1 MGPVAIVWVPADL
14 SIDKVNSI
22 SLKSFNLMSSENGLI
37 PKSLG
42 VIPFPSVNLKGLIKS
57 LAIKDT
63 SRRGGAIDS
72 AITILFSEANDL
84 IFYRYINTFEDLC
97 NKAASEIIDLV
108 ESKASKE
115 KIQDELKTFYNTLSE
130 TIVKCIMKKSEPVE
144 AEKSL
149 LLLFNLIPKNLDKVI
164 NAVLLRE
171 PVVVSGDKGLTK
183 MIIDTLTLFSIKRTP
198 EIIYWTKEYMP
209 GDILGV
215 PLSHIDNFKKG
226 VAVDLRNKKVLRG
239 NSSNFCKNLMNKAR
253 LLEPSQAEQYI
264 KDLLQKIH
272 SVIDKIHEIIVKN
285 MIPSLETEEFLRE
298 LDLDELEFIEAYMV
312 STYPKLLK
320 EIPKAISLC
329 RKNVSKILG
338 AFGKEKW

>member
-1 MGPVAIVWVPADL
+1 MGPVAVVWVPSDL
-14 SIDKVNSI
+14 SIEKVNSI
-22 SLKSFNLMSSENGLI
+22 SLKSFNLMSAENGLI

-72 AITILFSEANDL
+72 AITILFSEVNDL
-84 IFYRYINTFEDLC
+84 IFYRYINTFEELC
-97 NKAASEIIDLV
+97 NKAASEIIALV
-108 ESKASKE
+108 ESSASKE
-115 KIQDELKTFYNTLSE
+115 KIEDELKSFYNTLSD
-130 TIVKCIMKKSEPVE
+130 TIINCIMKKTEPAE

-164 NAVLLRE
+164 NAVLLRD
-171 PVVVSGDKGLTK
+171 PVVISGDKGLTK

-198 EIIYWTKEYMP
+198 DIIYWTKEYMP

-215 PLSHIDNFKKG
+215 PLSQIDNFKKG
-226 VAVDLRNKKVLRG
+226 VAVDLKNKKVLRG
-239 NSSNFCKNLMNKAR
+239 NSCNFCKNLVNKAR
-253 LLEPSQAEQYI
+253 LLESSQAEHYI
-264 KDLLQKIH
+264 KEQLQKTY
-272 SVIDKIHEIIVKN
+272 SVIDRIHEIILQN
-285 MIPSLETEEFLRE
+285 MMSSLETEDFLRE
-298 LDLDELEFIEAYMV
+298 LDLDDLEFIEPYMI
-312 STYPKLLK
+312 SAYPKLSK

>member
-1 MGPVAIVWVPADL
+1 VVWVPSDL
-14 SIDKVNSI
+14 SIEKVNSI

-72 AITILFSEANDL
+72 AITILFSEGNDL
-84 IFYRYINTFEDLC
+84 IFYRYINTFEELC

-108 ESKASKE
+108 EGNASKE
-115 KIQDELKTFYNTLSE
+115 KIEDELKNFYTTL
-130 TIVKCIMKKSEPVE
+130 TDTVVKCIMKKAEPTEE

-164 NAVLLRE
+164 NAVLLKE
-171 PVVVSGDKGLTK
+171 PVFVSGDKGLTK
-183 MIIDTLTLFSIKRTP
+183 MIINTLTLFSIKRIP

-215 PLSHIDNFKKG
+215 PLSQIDNFKKG
-226 VAVDLRNKKVLRG
+226 VAVDLKNKKVLRG
-239 NSSNFCKNLMNKAR
+239 NSCNFCKNLVNKAR

-264 KDLLQKIH
+264 KEQLQKVYSITNE
-272 SVIDKIHEIIVKN
+272 IHEVILQNKIS
-285 MIPSLETEEFLRE
+285 SLETKSFLND
-298 LDLDELEFIEAYMV
+298 LDLDELEFIEAYMI
-312 STYPKLLK
+312 STYPKLSR

>member
-1 MGPVAIVWVPADL
+1 MGPVAVVWVPSDL
-14 SIDKVNSI
+14 SIEKVNSI
-22 SLKSFNLMSSENGLI
+22 SLKSFNLMSAENGLI

-72 AITILFSEANDL
+72 AITILFSEVNDL
-84 IFYRYINTFEDLC
+84 IFYRYINTFEELC
-97 NKAASEIIDLV
+97 NKAASEIIALV
-108 ESKASKE
+108 ESSASKE
-115 KIQDELKTFYNTLSE
+115 KIEDQLKSFYKTLSD
-130 TIVKCIMKKSEPVE
+130 TIINCIMKKTEPAE

-164 NAVLLRE
+164 NAVLLRD
-171 PVVVSGDKGLTK
+171 PVVISGDKGLTK

-198 EIIYWTKEYMP
+198 DIIYWTKEYMP

-215 PLSHIDNFKKG
+215 PLSQIDNFKKG
-226 VAVDLRNKKVLRG
+226 VAVDLKNKKVLRG
-239 NSSNFCKNLMNKAR
+239 NSCNFCKNLVNKAR

-264 KDLLQKIH
+264 KAQLQKIY
-272 SVIDKIHEIIVKN
+272 SVIDKIHEIILQN
-285 MIPSLETEEFLRE
+285 MMPSLETEDFLRE
-298 LDLDELEFIEAYMV
+298 LDLDDLEFIESFMML
-312 STYPKLLK
+312 TYPKLSK

>member
-1 MGPVAIVWVPADL
+1 
-14 SIDKVNSI
+14 
-22 SLKSFNLMSSENGLI
+22 MSSENGLI

-72 AITILFSEANDL
+72 AITILFSEGNDL
-84 IFYRYINTFEDLC
+84 IFYRYINTFEELC

-108 ESKASKE
+108 EANASKE
-115 KIQDELKTFYNTLSE
+115 KIEDELKNFYNTLSD
-130 TIVKCIMKKSEPVE
+130 TIVKCIMKKTEPAE

-171 PVVVSGDKGLTK
+171 PVVVSGDKSLTK
-183 MIIDTLTLFSIKRTP
+183 MIIDTLTLFSIKGEP
-198 EIIYWTKEYMP
+198 DIIYWTKDYMP

-215 PLSHIDNFKKG
+215 PLSQLDNFKKG
-226 VAVDLRNKKVLRG
+226 VAVDLKNKRVFRG
-239 NSSNFCKNLMNKAR
+239 NSCNFCKNLVNKAR
-253 LLEPSQAEQYI
+253 ILDPNQAEHYI
-264 KDLLQKIH
+264 KEQLQKVLSITNE
-272 SVIDKIHEIIVKN
+272 IHEVILQN
-285 MIPSLETEEFLRE
+285 QIPYLGSKAFLND
-298 LDLDELEFIEAYMV
+298 LDLDELEFIEAYML
-312 STYPKLLK
+312 SNYPKISK

-329 RKNVSKILG
+329 RKHVSKILG